1 MSLLDVSDLEVVYD
15 TEEGVLRAVDGVDL
29 SIERGETLGIVGES
43 GCGKST
49 MAKAI
54 LRLLDKNGR
63 IDNGEIVLDGE
74 DIISFSDQELKQRV
88 RWKKMSYIPQNAMN
102 ALDPVFR
109 IGNQIVEVIQTHSEL
124 SKNEARQRVDELLQS
139 VELDPARAND
149 YAHELSGGQQQRV
162 VIALALALDPMLIVA
177 DEITTGLDVVV
188 QDAILELV
196 SDINQERGSAMI
208 FISHDISAV
217 AEVADRIMVMYGGK
231 VMETGNISDVLKS
244 SAHPYTIGLR
254 NAFPSIATTTD
265 SQELISIPG
274 NPPNLVNPP
283 DGCRFVN
290 RCPFATEEC
299 EFEPP
304 LDTVQDGHLT
314 KCHYADKADEF
325 REIGNRP
332 ETWRAEE

>member
-1 MSLLDVSDLEVVYD
+1 MSLLEVSDLEVVYD
-15 TEEGVLRAVDGVDL
+15 TEEGVLRAVDGIDL
-29 SIERGETLGIVGES
+29 SLEKGETLGIVGES

-63 IDNGEIVLDGE
+63 IENGEIVLDGDDLLQLTE
-74 DIISFSDQELKQRV
+74 RELKQRV
-88 RWKKMSYIPQNAMN
+88 RWKKVSYIPQNAMN
-102 ALDPVFR
+102 ALDPVYR
-109 IGNQIVEVIQTHSEL
+109 VGNQIVEVIQTHTDL
-124 SKNEARQRVDELLQS
+124 SDSEARNRARDLLRS
-139 VELDPARAND
+139 VELDPARLRD

-188 QDAILELV
+188 QDSILELV
-196 SDINQERGSAMI
+196 SEIHRERGSAMI

-217 AEVADRIMVMYGGK
+217 AEVADRIVVMYGGK
-231 VMETGNISDVLKS
+231 VMESGGISEVLKE

-254 NAFPSIATTTD
+254 NAFPSIASTTD
-265 SQELISIPG
+265 AQELISIPG
-274 NPPNLVNPP
+274 TPPNLVNPP
-283 DGCRFVN
+283 DGCRFVD

-304 LDTVQDGHLT
+304 LDTVNNGHLA
-314 KCHYADKADEF
+314 KCHYTERAAEF
-325 REIGNRP
+325 RETGRRP
-332 ETWRAEE
+332 ETWRGTE